1 MITETNPPKTRTEE
15 IQIRGTQLLEK
26 VNELIAAGNVRRI
39 VVKHD
44 GKTLVEVPLTVGVI
58 GTLLAPQVAV
68 LGVVAALVTD
78 CSLLVVR
85 SEETASSQ
93 HIEIV
98 TH

>member
-1 MITETNPPKTRTEE
+1 M
-15 IQIRGTQLLEK
+15 LEK

-78 CSLLVVR
+78 CSLVVVR
-85 SEETASSQ
+85 TVEAESPS

>member
-1 MITETNPPKTRTEE
+1 MITETNQSKTRTEE

-78 CSLLVVR
+78 CSLVVVR
-85 SEETASSQ
+85 TEETESSP
-93 HIEIV
+93 HIEVV

>member
-1 MITETNPPKTRTEE
+1 MITETSQPKTRTEE

-78 CSLLVVR
+78 CSLVVVR
-85 SEETASSQ
+85 TEEAENSH

>member
-1 MITETNPPKTRTEE
+1 VITETNQPKTRTEE
-15 IQIRGTQLLEK
+15 IQIRGTQMLEK

-58 GTLLAPQVAV
+58 GTLLAPPVAV

-78 CSLLVVR
+78 CSLVVVR
-85 SEETASSQ
+85 TEETGSNS
-93 HIEIV
+93 HIEVV

>member
-1 MITETNPPKTRTEE
+1 MITETNQPKTRTEE

-85 SEETASSQ
+85 TEDAEGSQ